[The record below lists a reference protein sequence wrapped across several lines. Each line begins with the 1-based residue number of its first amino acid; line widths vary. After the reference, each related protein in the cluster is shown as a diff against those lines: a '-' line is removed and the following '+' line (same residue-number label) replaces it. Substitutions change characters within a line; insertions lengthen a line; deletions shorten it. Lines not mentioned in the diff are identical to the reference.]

1 MVHALRGDA
10 RVSAAGSGAIRLAN
24 RARFAAGRSI
34 RTGCG
39 IICREPQ
46 ENGLTTLGGVFMG
59 SAIAGMHYI
68 GMDAMRLPAICIYSK
83 TIVAVSVTLAIVIAF
98 LALLLTFRFRDSTTS
113 GGWQK
118 APSAVVM
125 GVAIPVMHYRK
136 NTDAVAEWFCYRG
149 FLGSG
154 NDDWPKT

>member
-1 MVHALRGDA
+1 
-10 RVSAAGSGAIRLAN
+10 
-24 RARFAAGRSI
+24 
-34 RTGCG
+34 
-39 IICREPQ
+39 
-46 ENGLTTLGGVFMG
+46 MG

-83 TIVAVSVTLAIVIAF
+83 TIVAVSVALAIVIAF
-98 LALLLTFRFRDSTTS
+98 VALLLTFRFRDSTTS